1 MESLVVDYNLFQEL
15 AYKLLEKV
23 RSNGKTYRS
32 ILCPLRGGFYL
43 SYFMSRHLNLP
54 MEYIQISSY
63 DKNEQKDFTV
73 GIRSD
78 IDGDLML
85 LCDDIFDS
93 GRTIRM
99 IHSLYPHV
107 IFDTVCL
114 VAKERNA
121 PVLYGRY
128 VDPAVWVNFFWEYL

>member
-1 MESLVVDYNLFQEL
+1 MQSITIDLNLFKEL

-23 RSNGKTYRS
+23 RGSGTSYRA

-43 SYFMSRHLNLP
+43 SHFMSRHLNLP

-63 DKNEQKDFTV
+63 DKAEQKDFSV

-78 IDGDLML
+78 IGGEHLL
-85 LCDDIFDS
+85 LCDDIYDS

-99 IHSLYPHV
+99 IHSLYPGAA
-107 IFDTVCL
+107 FDTVCL
-114 VAKERNA
+114 VAKDRNA

-128 VDPAVWVNFFWEYL
+128 VEPSVWVNFFWETM